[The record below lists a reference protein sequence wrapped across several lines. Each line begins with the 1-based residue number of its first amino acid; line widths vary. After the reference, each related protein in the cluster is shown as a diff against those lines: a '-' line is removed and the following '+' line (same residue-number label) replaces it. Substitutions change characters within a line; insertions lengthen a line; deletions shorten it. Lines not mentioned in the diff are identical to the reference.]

1 MPEEIMN
8 EVVPT
13 VVEETV
19 KNVIATPKKVGK
31 GKVAIVVTLVTGA
44 AALGY
49 LVYKKA
55 TGKSNPKEKAKA
67 DDEVVDNVKVA
78 ERDFVDKNESKE

>member
-55 TGKSNPKEKAKA
+55 TGKSNSKEKAKA

>member
-55 TGKSNPKEKAKA
+55 TGKSNPEKKAKA

-78 ERDFVDKNESKE
+78 ERDFMDKNESEE

>member
-19 KNVIATPKKVGK
+19 KNVITTPKKVGK
-31 GKVAIVVTLVTGA
+31 GKVAIVIGLVTGA
-44 AALGY
+44 VALTY
-49 LVYKKA
+49 LVYTKV
-55 TGKSNPKEKAKA
+55 TGKTNPKEAAKTT
-67 DDEVVDNVKVA
+67 DEPIDNVKVA
-78 ERDFVDKNESKE
+78 EHDFVDKDESEE